1 MIRAR
6 RDWSKRAHYI
16 SIKHAPYVTWV
27 HCWDTITQSTS
38 SVRARAIYDWR
49 ICSFLACVYRVMDA
63 RRKFGEH
70 KKCVRVA
77 RGAAAS
83 LAFWVLSKL
92 PKCIHNS
99 IYAQLKAWANSFIT
113 ERQLCEEAFYC
124 DREQNSH
131 NAQKKV
137 NKRPY
142 WLVKNTPHFI
152 LWFKRELLSQL
163 TDNSE
168 WKAQNLQGKWRKSK
182 LNELKWH

>member
-27 HCWDTITQSTS
+27 HCWDKITLSTS

-99 IYAQLKAWANSFIT
+99 IYAQLKAWASLATTTLLFWRTVMAADNDCSRHLIYAWA
-113 ERQLCEEAFYC
+113 C
-124 DREQNSH
+124 
-131 NAQKKV
+131 V
-137 NKRPY
+137 NWRN
-142 WLVKNTPHFI
+142 VKLFPCLHS
-152 LWFKRELLSQL
+152 LM
-163 TDNSE
+163 
-168 WKAQNLQGKWRKSK
+168 
-182 LNELKWH
+182 

>member
-1 MIRAR
+1 MDKLNRNK
-6 RDWSKRAHYI
+6 KRKY
-16 SIKHAPYVTWV
+16 SL

-113 ERQLCEEAFYC
+113 GRQQGSARRNLFFVIE
-124 DREQNSH
+124 SKILTTH
-131 NAQKKV
+131 KKV

-182 LNELKWH
+182 LNELIHSLM